1 MSFFD
6 FTTKKQN
13 TFIIYTMDS
22 LSNDSDSNEDNIAL
36 EFTSLMDFEYDNS
49 VRIAYEPIE
58 GGNFTSDAK
67 IGSPFTLKI
76 NAAYSPFADSK
87 KDTPKSLRQK
97 ISDVEAKLEE
107 FKNNNK
113 LLVLFNTYPVCSV
126 YKNIKLVAINYKRT
140 SENNML
146 LVNLTFQE
154 VRITGLNYDTLD
166 SNTLTNSENTP
177 SVDSGVVS
185 PITSTDSLAVA

>member
-13 TFIIYTMDS
+13 TFVIYTMDS
-22 LSNDSDSNEDNIAL
+22 LSDDNDTGKDNVAL

-49 VRIAYEPIE
+49 IRIAYEPIE
-58 GGNFTSDAK
+58 GGDFTSDAK
-67 IGSPFTLKI
+67 IESPFTLKI
-76 NAAYSPFADSK
+76 NAVYSPFADSK

-97 ISDVEAKLEE
+97 ISNVETKLEE

-113 LLVLFNTYPVCSV
+113 LLVLFNTYPICSV
-126 YKNIKLVAINYKRT
+126 YKNIKLISVNYKRT

-154 VRITGLNYDTLD
+154 IRITGLNYDTLD
-166 SNTLTNSENTP
+166 ANTITNPENSP
-177 SVDSGVVS
+177 STDSGVVS
-185 PITSTDSLAVA
+185 PVTSTDSLMVA

>member
-13 TFIIYTMDS
+13 TFIIYTMDA
-22 LSNDSDSNEDNIAL
+22 LSNDSDSNEDNVAL

-58 GGNFTSDAK
+58 GGDFTSDAK

-76 NAAYSPFADSK
+76 NAVYSPVIESK
-87 KDTPKSLRQK
+87 KDTTKILRQK
-97 ISDVEAKLEE
+97 ISDVEDTLEE

-113 LLVLFNTYPVCSV
+113 LLVLFNTYPICSV
-126 YKNIKLVAINYKRT
+126 YKNIKLISVNYKRT
-140 SENNML
+140 NENNML

-154 VRITGLNYDTLD
+154 VRIVGLNYSTLN
-166 SNTLTNSENTP
+166 SNTLTNTENSP
-177 SVDSGVVS
+177 SVDSGIVS
-185 PITSTDSLAVA
+185 PITTDDFLVA